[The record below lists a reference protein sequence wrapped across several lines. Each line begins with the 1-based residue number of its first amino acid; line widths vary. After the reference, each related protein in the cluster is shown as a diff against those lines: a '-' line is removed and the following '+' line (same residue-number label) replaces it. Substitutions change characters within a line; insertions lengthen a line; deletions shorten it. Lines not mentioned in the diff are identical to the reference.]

1 MIKVN
6 LLKSYSQVE
15 ADFSSEFGDDAK
27 QIRADFLKRAFI
39 FLIGPLGL
47 IGYEMYNIPDLEAQ
61 KNGFSSELN
70 TLVEFNQRKEAIAA
84 EISKYEEDKK
94 RLNRQTQFL
103 ERISREKLFPLELIN
118 RIREA
123 IPAGVW
129 LVGLE
134 TTNNRLQFMG
144 GGDTEKAISDFEARL
159 TSTQILKN
167 VKLQNIDVA
176 PQNEQIKSDLR
187 IRSFTITAE
196 YATTELASTEGAKNE

>member
-6 LLKSYSQVE
+6 LLKSYSSVE
-15 ADFSSEFGDDAK
+15 AEFSSDFGEEAK
-27 QIRADFLKRAFI
+27 QVRADFFKRVFV

-47 IGYEMYNIPDLEAQ
+47 IGYEMYNIPQLDRQKMALTSDLA
-61 KNGFSSELN
+61 

-103 ERISREKLFPLELIN
+103 ERISRERLYPLELMN
-118 RIREA
+118 RLKEA

-129 LVGLE
+129 LTGFNTLG
-134 TTNNRLQFMG
+134 NRLEFTG
-144 GGDTEKAISDFEARL
+144 GGDTEKAISDFEGKL

-167 VKLQNIDVA
+167 VKLQTIDVMPVNDA
-176 PQNEQIKSDLR
+176 LKSDLR
-187 IRSFTITAE
+187 IRSFMITAE
-196 YATTELASTEGAKNE
+196 YATSEGAKNE

>member
-6 LLKSYSQVE
+6 LLKSYSLAE
-15 ADFSSEFGDDAK
+15 ADFSTEFDDSR
-27 QIRADFLKRAFI
+27 QIRSDFLKRVLV

-47 IGYEMYNIPDLEAQ
+47 IGYEKYNIPELESQ
-61 KNGFSSELN
+61 KMALSSELA

-103 ERISREKLFPLELIN
+103 ERISRERQYPLELIN
-118 RIREA
+118 RLKES

-129 LVGLE
+129 LASLNTLG
-134 TTNNRLQFMG
+134 NRVEFVG
-144 GGDTEKAISDFEARL
+144 GGDTEKAISEFEGRL
-159 TSTQILKN
+159 TGTPILKN
-167 VKLQNIDVA
+167 VKLQNIDVMPTSESLKA
-176 PQNEQIKSDLR
+176 ADLR

-196 YATTELASTEGAKNE
+196 YATSEGAQNE

>member
-6 LLKSYSQVE
+6 LLKSYSSVE
-15 ADFSSEFGDDAK
+15 ADFSSDFGDDSKAV
-27 QIRADFLKRAFI
+27 RADFVKRIFV

-47 IGYEMYNIPDLEAQ
+47 IGYEMYNIPELEGQKMVLTSDLA
-61 KNGFSSELN
+61 

-103 ERISREKLFPLELIN
+103 ERISRERLYPLDLLN
-118 RIREA
+118 RLKES
-123 IPAGVW
+123 IPSGVW
-129 LVGLE
+129 LTSLS
-134 TTNNRLQFMG
+134 TFNNRLEFQG
-144 GGDTEKAISDFEARL
+144 GGDTEKAISDFEGKL

-167 VKLQNIDVA
+167 VKLQTIDVM
-176 PQNEQIKSDLR
+176 PTTESMKSDLR

-196 YATTELASTEGAKNE
+196 YATTEGAKSE

>member
-15 ADFSSEFGDDAK
+15 ADFSTEFDDFK
-27 QIRADFLKRAFI
+27 QVRADFVKRVFI

-47 IGYEMYNIPDLEAQ
+47 LGYEMYNIPELDGQKMALTSDLGA
-61 KNGFSSELN
+61 L
-70 TLVEFNQRKEAIAA
+70 TEFNQRKEAIAG

-103 ERISREKLFPLELIN
+103 ERISRERLFPLELVN
-118 RIREA
+118 SLKES

-129 LVGLE
+129 LTGLN
-134 TTNNRLQFMG
+134 TLGNRLELRG
-144 GGDTEKAISDFEARL
+144 GGDTEKAISDFEGNL

-167 VKLQNIDVA
+167 VKLQNIDVMST
-176 PQNEQIKSDLR
+176 NELKTSDLR
-187 IRSFTITAE
+187 IRSFMISAE
-196 YATTELASTEGAKNE
+196 YATSEGAKNE